1 MIAEIQ
7 IEYSLW
13 QDPLNFC
20 LPFSQYLCQ
29 IADKMCDKNC
39 ENLIDLSLE
48 DEKGNSETQR
58 LVIVEKDVVAEV
70 KDTKNPFDVVFASPL
85 SFEDGRLGND
95 PFDDILRQ
103 ADERNDPFE
112 MLEREARLKAKQLI
126 KHPPVEGNLVF
137 LDNMYSKVDPPINS
151 EIESPSMALSEIL
164 FPENVAC
171 GSSSVDSDSATGS
184 SAETS
189 ENTKLKKTSEYRKRL
204 LKSTLSKAMCNSPV
218 TKKLSLDEQELLGT
232 PTSFNL
238 SKSSQFG
245 EPLLSAESPLK
256 LIDDDI
262 ISDEPGKRMNAE
274 QLFEADLEM
283 LKIPILDELP
293 SLEKENVDKIDDLID
308 TDMVNAKGFNGLP
321 DLEAIKEKLKIKRG
335 ENVACQQNINSLIF
349 DLKSLIINEGVT
361 DEDKKRKAADIL
373 ETLSSALSHSHE
385 TEEHKDS
392 TGIVEPIISPMQRQG
407 TFDIELQ
414 KNSEKDEQPLI
425 NEMHDS
431 MVSCSATYNEET
443 KEGRAALKLP
453 EIAPLS
459 PPPLPK
465 AASTSTQLSKQN
477 DINVNDVVEQI
488 SKLLEQSNNEANL
501 QNNHN
506 PTFILVMNTPR
517 AQKVDS
523 ASSEGASFRDLSPDC
538 VVNSNGPRR
547 RAQSLS
553 LSDQVKI
560 VKLPLKSRTP
570 DSKQSG
576 ELAPVNT
583 TPPIKDEELKGVKTP
598 ARIMR
603 RNSFSSNTSR
613 TTDTAFL
620 RPIPRSDGKS
630 NNYVR
635 RTQPLETHPESIQQQ
650 QQPIVKPILISKH
663 SMPKFKPVLR
673 KRSKSNAESI
683 MKSSA
688 PLKATLPVKK
698 IAPLTKPNI
707 IITPDQSIKSQMSQS
722 SLRAN
727 GSVHLTPKPMGASV
741 SSIGHPKASSTPTV
755 LVSPIKRNAS
765 ATKVRNTRLS
775 IIPNSKSS
783 TLSINSDMTALRRRT
798 ISEFKAKSPH
808 KPKVSGASSSSSRP
822 SMGAPRLPIVKPIN
836 KTTSTGTI
844 SKTTNRAGSR
854 ASVSGALSRNK
865 ENKRP

>member
-1 MIAEIQ
+1 
-7 IEYSLW
+7 
-13 QDPLNFC
+13 
-20 LPFSQYLCQ
+20 
-29 IADKMCDKNC
+29 MCDINC

-48 DEKGNSETQR
+48 DEKGNSETQSFA
-58 LVIVEKDVVAEV
+58 IVVKEVAAEDKV
-70 KDTKNPFDVVFASPL
+70 TKNPFDVVFASPL
-85 SFEDGRLGND
+85 SFEDGRHGND
-95 PFDDILRQ
+95 PFDDMLKQ
-103 ADERNDPFE
+103 ADEQNDPFE

-126 KHPPVEGNLVF
+126 KHPPVEGNLLF
-137 LDNMYSKVDPPINS
+137 LDNMYSEADPPINT
-151 EIESPSMALSEIL
+151 ETESPSIALSDKL
-164 FPENVAC
+164 LSDNVAC
-171 GSSSVDSDSATGS
+171 GSSSIDSDSATGS

-189 ENTKLKKTSEYRKRL
+189 ESAKLKKSSEYRKRL

-293 SLEKENVDKIDDLID
+293 SLEKANADKIDNIID
-308 TDMVNAKGFNGLP
+308 ADMDSAKGLNGLP
-321 DLEAIKEKLKIKRG
+321 DLETIKEKLKIRRG
-335 ENVACQQNINSLIF
+335 ENMACQQNINSLIF

-385 TEEHKDS
+385 ADEHKDS
-392 TGIVEPIISPMQRQG
+392 SGIAEPILSPMQRQG

-414 KNSEKDEQPLI
+414 KNNEKDEQPLI
-425 NEMHDS
+425 SEMADC
-431 MVSCSATYNEET
+431 MVSSSATYNEET
-443 KEGRAALKLP
+443 KEERAALKLP

-459 PPPLPK
+459 PPPLSE
-465 AASTSTQLSKQN
+465 AVSATTQLSKQN

-501 QNNHN
+501 QNSHN

-517 AQKVDS
+517 APKVGS
-523 ASSEGASFRDLSPDC
+523 AASDAVSFHDLSPDC
-538 VVNSNGPRR
+538 DVNSNGPRR

-553 LSDQVKI
+553 LRDQVKI

-576 ELAPVNT
+576 GLCAINT
-583 TPPIKDEELKGVKTP
+583 TPPIKDEEPKDVKTP

-613 TTDTAFL
+613 MPETPFL
-620 RPIPRSDGKS
+620 RPTPRSDGKS
-630 NNYVR
+630 HNYVR
-635 RTQPLETHPESIQQQ
+635 RTQALETHREGIQQQ
-650 QQPIVKPILISKH
+650 QQPIVKPILIPKH

-698 IAPLTKPNI
+698 IAPLTKPNV
-707 IITPDQSIKSQMSQS
+707 IITPDQSLKSQMNQS
-722 SLRAN
+722 SLHAN
-727 GSVHLTPKPMGASV
+727 GSMHLTPKPMGPSV

-755 LVSPIKRNAS
+755 LVSPIKPNAS
-765 ATKVRNTRLS
+765 ATKLRNTRLS
-775 IIPNSKSS
+775 ILPNSKSS
-783 TLSINSDMTALRRRT
+783 TLSTNSDMTALRRRT

-808 KPKVSGASSSSSRP
+808 RPKVSGVSSSSSRP
-822 SMGAPRLPIVKPIN
+822 SMGVPRLPIVKPSN
-836 KTTSTGTI
+836 KATSTGTI
-844 SKTTNRAGSR
+844 SKTTNRPGSR
-854 ASVSGALSRNK
+854 ASVSGVLSRNK

>member
-1 MIAEIQ
+1 
-7 IEYSLW
+7 
-13 QDPLNFC
+13 
-20 LPFSQYLCQ
+20 
-29 IADKMCDKNC
+29 MCDIDC

-48 DEKGNSETQR
+48 DEKGNSETQSFA
-58 LVIVEKDVVAEV
+58 IVAKEVAAEDKV
-70 KDTKNPFDVVFASPL
+70 TKNPFDVLFASPL
-85 SFEDGRLGND
+85 SFEDGRHGND
-95 PFDDILRQ
+95 PFDDMLKQ
-103 ADERNDPFE
+103 ADAQNDPFE

-126 KHPPVEGNLVF
+126 KHPPVEGNLMF
-137 LDNMYSKVDPPINS
+137 LDNMSSKADPAINS
-151 EIESPSMALSEIL
+151 ETESPSIALSEIL
-164 FPENVAC
+164 LSDNVVC
-171 GSSSVDSDSATGS
+171 GSSSIDSDSATGS

-189 ENTKLKKTSEYRKRL
+189 ESTKLKKSSEYRKRL

-232 PTSFNL
+232 PTSFSL

-293 SLEKENVDKIDDLID
+293 PLEKGNADKIDNI
-308 TDMVNAKGFNGLP
+308 TDADMDGAKGLNGLP
-321 DLEAIKEKLKIKRG
+321 DLEAIKEKLKIRRG
-335 ENVACQQNINSLIF
+335 ENMACQQNINSLIF

-385 TEEHKDS
+385 PEEHKDS
-392 TGIVEPIISPMQRQG
+392 LGIAEPILSPMQRQG

-414 KNSEKDEQPLI
+414 KNKEKDEQPLI
-425 NEMHDS
+425 GEMPDS
-431 MVSCSATYNEET
+431 MVSSSATYNEET
-443 KEGRAALKLP
+443 KVERAALKLP

-459 PPPLPK
+459 PPPLPE
-465 AASTSTQLSKQN
+465 AVSATTQLSKQN
-477 DINVNDVVEQI
+477 DIDVHDVVEQI

-517 AQKVDS
+517 APKVGS
-523 ASSEGASFRDLSPDC
+523 APSDAVSFHDLSPDYD
-538 VVNSNGPRR
+538 VNSNGPRR

-553 LSDQVKI
+553 LRDQVKI

-576 ELAPVNT
+576 GLSAVNT
-583 TPPIKDEELKGVKTP
+583 TPPIKDEEPRDVKTP

-613 TTDTAFL
+613 TSDTPFL
-620 RPIPRSDGKS
+620 RPTPRSDGKS
-630 NNYVR
+630 HNYVR
-635 RTQPLETHPESIQQQ
+635 RTQALETHREGIQQQ

-698 IAPLTKPNI
+698 IAPLTKPNV
-707 IITPDQSIKSQMSQS
+707 IITPDQSLKSPMDQS
-722 SLRAN
+722 SLHAN
-727 GSVHLTPKPMGASV
+727 GSVHLTPKPMGPSV

-755 LVSPIKRNAS
+755 LVSPIKPSAS
-765 ATKVRNTRLS
+765 ATKLRNTRLS
-775 IIPNSKSS
+775 ILPNSKSS
-783 TLSINSDMTALRRRT
+783 TLSVNSDMTALRRRT

-808 KPKVSGASSSSSRP
+808 RPKVSGVSSSSSRP
-822 SMGAPRLPIVKPIN
+822 SMGAPRLPIVKPSN
-836 KTTSTGTI
+836 KATSTGTI
-844 SKTTNRAGSR
+844 SKTTNRPGAR
-854 ASVSGALSRNK
+854 ASVSGVLSRNK